1 MLRVQRKQSGRW
13 DLSRHA
19 SLCSSKQKLLIR
31 PVSAI
36 KAEEKVRLTAG
47 IITIKERLEI
57 INNQKN

>member
-1 MLRVQRKQSGRW
+1 MRRYV
-13 DLSRHA
+13 
-19 SLCSSKQKLLIR
+19 
-31 PVSAI
+31 PVSKSCFILARLPPSCNTKAVSQRI